1 MEKDFNP
8 IRDLRSPEVDPFN
21 VPAGQSTQEIEAIR
35 LTLVVTREKT
45 ENLVKLLKR
54 KGLIFK
60 QDVEKIKE
68 LQRRLRKTIPRI
80 PILRDDSITGTET
93 SMDDSRRS
101 RFDVMR
107 GFRKPPKTPTPTS
120 VPVANPFPFFEV
132 VVAIASITGIRGIK
146 MPKFIKNLFG
156 KSKGKG
162 TPSTIDDIL
171 KQLDDQIKGPITI
184 DDILK
189 KLNEQIEE
197 LIKKRKVVP
206 TSLINL
212 QKNLQRVQQNQTTA
226 SRMSSAFDKN
236 RGKITSGK
244 KFANNKKIFE
254 KELKKLEKGISEDQI
269 IEFLNKSNITSPKL
283 LKTRLNQGY
292 KADADR
298 LAKSLESGKITPGK
312 YAEELLNLQT
322 RYDKFLLELDVYV
335 KDVEDIVGK
344 YLRYNLYQ
352 KYKQPLPK
360 SLKQSNKEINEFIKQ
375 NVSPDSPL
383 YKFQKGKSKVQL
395 DGKPMSND
403 IAMLNTDT
411 RDRETIVIITDS
423 IA

>member
-1 MEKDFNP
+1 
-8 IRDLRSPEVDPFN
+8 
-21 VPAGQSTQEIEAIR
+21 
-35 LTLVVTREKT
+35 
-45 ENLVKLLKR
+45 
-54 KGLIFK
+54 
-60 QDVEKIKE
+60 
-68 LQRRLRKTIPRI
+68 
-80 PILRDDSITGTET
+80 
-93 SMDDSRRS
+93 
-101 RFDVMR
+101 
-107 GFRKPPKTPTPTS
+107 
-120 VPVANPFPFFEV
+120 
-132 VVAIASITGIRGIK
+132 
-146 MPKFIKNLFG
+146 
-156 KSKGKG
+156 
-162 TPSTIDDIL
+162 
-171 KQLDDQIKGPITI
+171 
-184 DDILK
+184 
-189 KLNEQIEE
+189 
-197 LIKKRKVVP
+197 
-206 TSLINL
+206 
-212 QKNLQRVQQNQTTA
+212 
-226 SRMSSAFDKN
+226 MSSAFDKN
-236 RGKITSGK
+236 RNKIMSGK

-254 KELKKLEKGISEDQI
+254 KELKNLEKGISEDQI

-298 LAKSLESGKITPGK
+298 LIKSLKSGKISPGE

-375 NVSPDSPL
+375 NISPDSPL
-383 YKFQKGKSKVQL
+383 YNFQKGKSKVQL